1 VEVEPSVILL
11 DRGSA
16 ELLPKQKHMKLE
28 RMVPTKAEVGE
39 GGMTCNFTV
48 GQ

>member
-1 VEVEPSVILL
+1 VEVEASIVLL

-16 ELLPKQKHMKLE
+16 ELLPKQKHVKME
-28 RMVPTKAEVGE
+28 GMVPTKAGVGE
-39 GGMTCNFTV
+39 GGMTCDFTV